1 LSFPNP
7 DNLKEI
13 PLSCKLAFRLTGML
27 LLIWASRPAP
37 AQEFSAEMVRQKPEG
52 TPTTKVSVSRDMA
65 RFEVTGQT
73 KKSFVIVNL
82 AQRTSSMV
90 LPDAKSYVVSPPGR
104 TPSSIPLLRIEDPD
118 NACQVWEQTT
128 NHPGTCKKV
137 GDDTVNGRSTVKYI
151 GTAENGDT
159 GTAWVD
165 RKLHFVIKWE
175 GEKSA
180 AELQNIQEG
189 PQAATL
195 FQIPSDYEKLDTT
208 VKPTGKSKAKPA
220 VRKPA
225 H

>member
-52 TPTTKVSVSRDMA
+52 TPTTKVSVSRGMA

-82 AQRTSSMV
+82 VQRTSSMV
-90 LPDAKSYVVSPPGR
+90 LPDAKSYVVSAPGR
-104 TPSSIPLLRIEDPD
+104 TPSSIPLLHIEDPD

-137 GDDTVNGRSTVKYI
+137 GDDTVNGRSTVKYT

-175 GEKSA
+175 GQKSA

-225 H
+225 N